1 MTIPSRLFD
10 IATRDVFCL
19 MSDAPLGE
27 AADIMAQHHFSSI
40 VVVDA
45 ERHPVGIVT
54 ERDILQAMYAA
65 QPAATPLSAV
75 MSAPVVTLPGS
86 APCLDAY
93 QICMREGIRH
103 LVLVDEAGGI
113 AGVVSETDF
122 RLHLN

>member
-40 VVVDA
+40 VVTDA
-45 ERHPVGIVT
+45 ERHPVGIVA

-65 QPAATPLSAV
+65 QPVATPLSAV
-75 MSAPVVTLPGS
+75 MSAPVVAVSGS
-86 APCLDAY
+86 MPCLEAY
-93 QICMREGIRH
+93 QTCMREGIRH
-103 LVLVDEAGGI
+103 LVLVDDAG
-113 AGVVSETDF
+113 AV
-122 RLHLN
+122 